1 MFTSGTDVDI
11 VANGGTGIMPSALRS
26 SGQSIMPAAWRG
38 SVYEYRSAVGRYKP
52 DRRDLRPAK
61 HAFH

>member
-11 VANGGTGIMPSALRS
+11 VATECTGIMPSALRS
-26 SGQSIMPAAWRG
+26 SGQSIMPRQWRG

-52 DRRDLRPAK
+52 DGGDLRPAK